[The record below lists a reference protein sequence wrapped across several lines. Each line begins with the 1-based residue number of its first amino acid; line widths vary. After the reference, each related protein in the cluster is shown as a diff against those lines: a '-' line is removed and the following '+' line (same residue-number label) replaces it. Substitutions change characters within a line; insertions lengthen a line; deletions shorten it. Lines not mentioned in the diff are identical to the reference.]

1 MYQVLVAHDRAK
13 NADRRHSRS
22 PWCLG
27 QSNVGL
33 EWWKLTTGKTE
44 DRSVEMDKHFVIE
57 HSCHGPRLKE
67 QRAEWFTGGRAE
79 GRVVYWRGCKGL
91 SGLLAGEQ
99 RADWFTGGGVS
110 ESRGPIGLLAEVQGA
125 EYITGGRTGGRVV
138 YWRESRGP
146 SSLLVGVRAEGR
158 LVYWRRCKGLS
169 RLLAGEQGA
178 EWFTGG
184 GARGCL
190 DYWRKNRG
198 SNGLLAGEQRAEWFT
213 GGGARG

>member
-44 DRSVEMDKHFVIE
+44 DR
-57 HSCHGPRLKE
+57 
-67 QRAEWFTGGRAE
+67 RAE
-79 GRVVYWRGCKGL
+79 GRLVYWRRCKGP
-91 SGLLAGEQ
+91 SILLAGEQ
-99 RADWFTGGGVS
+99 GAEWLDYWQ

-146 SSLLVGVRAEGR
+146 SSLLVGV
-158 LVYWRRCKGLS
+158 
-169 RLLAGEQGA
+169 
-178 EWFTGG
+178 
-184 GARGCL
+184 
-190 DYWRKNRG
+190 
-198 SNGLLAGEQRAEWFT
+198 
-213 GGGARG
+213 